1 MSFLFNKNKTFK
13 KFKSEI
19 SKHYPLFSADIKC
32 NSVQGMVSVVLP
44 VFNCEKYLG
53 EAADSVLSQTYPN
66 IELIIV
72 DDGSSDRSGEIAD
85 SYLKKD
91 SRVKVIHQKNMK
103 LPAALN
109 NGFKI
114 ASGEY
119 YTWTSADNIMLPDC
133 LEILAAELE
142 RDRTCDMVF
151 GNMRLIDEN
160 GEILRGKGWYE
171 FPPLSGNVILPDS
184 VDNLSVVA
192 NNTIGAAFLYRA
204 GINFVLQPYNEDLF
218 TLEDYDYFMRINN
231 LFCIKH
237 ILYKKPVYEY
247 RMHPDSLTSH
257 DEEMGITS
265 SRPKLMEFDKFR
277 REFYLKKTHFY
288 IDCDKSKN
296 DNPLS
301 SDTITSL
308 KTANKLADYTPK
320 NIGYINIENSVRT
333 WDVPDGVPKILIVRD
348 SVSDIC
354 DYDIVICKNSASFN
368 TSDRRICIS
377 GQSELSSFIALYTKE
392 YLAFNYYKNSSL

>member
-184 VDNLSVVA
+184 VDNLNVVA
-192 NNTIGAAFLYRA
+192 NNTIGAAFLYK
-204 GINFVLQPYNEDLF
+204 
-218 TLEDYDYFMRINN
+218 TYFI
-231 LFCIKH
+231 
-237 ILYKKPVYEY
+237 
-247 RMHPDSLTSH
+247 
-257 DEEMGITS
+257 
-265 SRPKLMEFDKFR
+265 
-277 REFYLKKTHFY
+277 
-288 IDCDKSKN
+288 
-296 DNPLS
+296 
-301 SDTITSL
+301 
-308 KTANKLADYTPK
+308 
-320 NIGYINIENSVRT
+320 
-333 WDVPDGVPKILIVRD
+333 
-348 SVSDIC
+348 
-354 DYDIVICKNSASFN
+354 
-368 TSDRRICIS
+368 
-377 GQSELSSFIALYTKE
+377 
-392 YLAFNYYKNSSL
+392 